1 MSDIQKRNK
10 MLMMYATLTDIIIM
24 IGTLCEY
31 TFDGARLIVVIAV
44 SIAMVLAN
52 IAKFRVYIKNRESNF
67 LQLVVIVAFSVM
79 FIMMVLCIENFW
91 IFFLPFPMLAAFTV
105 YENKKIVLV
114 VGIACNVINFI
125 GVARHMN
132 VVYKNKMPLLN
143 GWVTLTEIIILIAY
157 TVSIV
162 MTSRMI
168 KEDNDEKLKEV
179 KHEQEKSKE
188 LSTQVIRIGNE
199 IKEHAHNTD
208 EIISE
213 LDIATDNTLSIFD
226 KIISG
231 NNENLECVKKQSN
244 MTSSIRDM
252 INNVQSEV
260 DMADY
265 MTSKSIDELESSITK
280 VVDIKEQSETILMNN
295 DELLKAIQYFLNSI
309 KKIKSLIEG
318 IADISEQTDMLALNA
333 SIECARAGD
342 AGKGFVYVAHA
353 ISNLADETDKLTEDI
368 FAVIKMLEHSA
379 IKAKTVVY
387 NVASAIDEENVILDT
402 AIAEF
407 KDMNVNLAS
416 LGNNMKA
423 IFERV
428 GNIVSYSKE
437 IENYTQ
443 ELEKTSNKV
452 SVTTYETVS
461 LNEKNKNKTKETK
474 RLMNALIELS
484 NGIKGGI

>member
-10 MLMMYATLTDIIIM
+10 MLMIYATLTDLIIM
-24 IGTLCEY
+24 MGTICEY
-31 TFDGARLIVVIAV
+31 IFGGARLIVIIAV
-44 SIAMVLAN
+44 AIAMLLAN
-52 IAKFRVYIKNRESNF
+52 SVKIIVYKKNKKSNI
-67 LQLVVIVAFSVM
+67 LQQLVVIAFSVV
-79 FIMMVLCIENFW
+79 FFMMVLCIENFW

-105 YENKKIVLV
+105 YENKKLILV
-114 VGIACNVINFI
+114 VGIACNIINFI

-162 MTSRMI
+162 LTSRMI

-179 KHEQEKSKE
+179 KYEQEKSKE
-188 LSTQVIRIGNE
+188 LSNKVIRIGNE
-199 IKEHAHNTD
+199 IKVHAHSTD
-208 EIISE
+208 EIITE
-213 LDIATDNTLSIFD
+213 LDVATDNTLSIFD
-226 KIISG
+226 KIIKG
-231 NNENLECVKKQSN
+231 NNENLDCVKKQGG
-244 MTSSIRDM
+244 MAASIREM
-252 INNVQSEV
+252 ISNVQSEV

-265 MTSKSIDELESSITK
+265 MTTKSINELDSSINK
-280 VVDIKEQSETILMNN
+280 VVDIKGQSETILTNN
-295 DELLKAIQYFLNSI
+295 NELLKAIQYFLDSI

-342 AGKGFVYVAHA
+342 AGKGFVHVTHA

-368 FAVIKMLEHSA
+368 FDVIKVLEYSA
-379 IKAKTVVY
+379 IKAKSVVY
-387 NVASAIDEENVILDT
+387 NVASAIDEENIILDT
-402 AIAEF
+402 AIVEF
-407 KDMNVNLAS
+407 KDMNINLAT

-437 IENYTQ
+437 IENYTN
-443 ELEKTSNKV
+443 ELDKTSNEV

-461 LNEKNKNKTKETK
+461 LNEDNKNKTKETK
-474 RLMNALIELS
+474 RFINALIELS
-484 NGIKGGI
+484 SEIV